1 MRTLL
6 LAAACALVLLP
17 AGAER
22 LRGDYVE
29 ARTCS
34 VYAGGCH
41 YSGEYVTAGREA
53 LLFWHVR
60 EGKWNG
66 HDLSGLSVL
75 VAVVADN
82 NLAEPSARRQS
93 VVYLD
98 ARASASQREAFL
110 QMLRRHSAGVLGE
123 VRAVK
128 SAAIS
133 YTSQGNLLT
142 VEAPGVATLQVSRYP
157 CKHCVQPHQVWYQPL
172 TSVRGAEVASAKR
185 AAYVDRIL
193 GTVWQRGEE
202 NSAFVAEFEI
212 PASSR

>member
-1 MRTLL
+1 MRRLL
-6 LAAACALVLLP
+6 LATVFTLLFLP
-17 AGAER
+17 ADAQT

-60 EGKWNG
+60 EGSWNG
-66 HDLSGLSVL
+66 VNLSGLSVL

-82 NLAEPSARRQS
+82 NLAEPSARRES
-93 VVYLD
+93 VIYVD
-98 ARASASQREAFL
+98 ARASQAQRAAISQL
-110 QMLRRHSAGVLGE
+110 LSRRYAQVLGD

-128 SAAIS
+128 STAIHYS
-133 YTSQGNLLT
+133 RQGALIT
-142 VEAPGVATLQVSRYP
+142 VDVPGVAALQVSRYP

-172 TSVRGAEVASAKR
+172 TPVKGAEVASAKR
-185 AAYVDRIL
+185 AAYLDRLL
-193 GTVWQRGEE
+193 GSVWQRGEE

-212 PASSR
+212 R